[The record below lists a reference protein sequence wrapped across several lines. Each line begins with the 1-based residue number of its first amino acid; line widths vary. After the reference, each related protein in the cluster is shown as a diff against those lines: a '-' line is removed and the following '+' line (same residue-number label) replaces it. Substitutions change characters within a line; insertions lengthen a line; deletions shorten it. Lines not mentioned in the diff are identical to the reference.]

1 MPEPGYLSMRSS
13 GSFASQIINQGTI
26 VNIGILL
33 KEGPYNHQA
42 SDTAYKFAEAAIAKG
57 HKVDA
62 VFLYN
67 DGVTNVNKL
76 MDPPQDDRHI
86 ADRWSKLSKQHGVEV
101 LACIAASKRRGINDD
116 ILIEGGEI
124 TGLGTLTDIAIR
136 NDRLVTFGD

>member
-1 MPEPGYLSMRSS
+1 
-13 GSFASQIINQGTI
+13 

-42 SDTAYKFAEAAIAKG
+42 SDTAYKFAEAAIKKG
-57 HKVDA
+57 HTIDA

-67 DGVTNVNKL
+67 DGVGNVTKL
-76 MDPPQDDRHI
+76 MDPPQDDRNI
-86 ADRWSKLSKQHGVEV
+86 AARWDELSKKHGVEI

-116 ILIEGGEI
+116 VLIEGGTI

-136 NDRLVTFGD
+136 NDRLLTFGD

>member
-1 MPEPGYLSMRSS
+1 MK
-13 GSFASQIINQGTI
+13 
-26 VNIGILL
+26 IGILL

-42 SDTAYKFAEAAIAKG
+42 SDTAYKFAEAAIARG

-67 DGVTNVNKL
+67 DGVTNVTRL
-76 MDPPQDDRHI
+76 MDPPQDDRNI
-86 ADRWSKLSKQHGVEV
+86 AERWSRLAKEQGVEI
-101 LACIAASKRRGINDD
+101 LACIAASKRRGISDE

-136 NDRLVTFGD
+136 NDRLLTFGD

>member
-1 MPEPGYLSMRSS
+1 
-13 GSFASQIINQGTI
+13 

-42 SDTAYKFAEAAIAKG
+42 SDTAFKFAEAAIRKG

-67 DGVTNVNKL
+67 DGVINVTRL
-76 MDPPQDDRHI
+76 MDPPQDDRNI
-86 ADRWSKLSKQHGVEV
+86 AGRWSELSRTHGVEV
-101 LACIAASKRRGINDD
+101 LACIAASKRRGISDD
-116 ILIEGGEI
+116 VLIEGGTI